1 MKKQRSTEEIYE
13 SLCKR
18 IRQRYAEDGE
28 QLTDKEVR
36 EAADNLLGLC
46 NKIVEIEMKKDE

>member
-1 MKKQRSTEEIYE
+1 MEDNRSLDEIYE
-13 SLCKR
+13 AMRMR

-46 NKIVEIEMKKDE
+46 NKIIEIEIKK

>member
-1 MKKQRSTEEIYE
+1 MNTQRNIDEIYE
-13 SLCKR
+13 SLCNR

-36 EAADNLLGLC
+36 EAADNLPGLY
-46 NKIVEIEMKKDE
+46 NEIIEIEMKR